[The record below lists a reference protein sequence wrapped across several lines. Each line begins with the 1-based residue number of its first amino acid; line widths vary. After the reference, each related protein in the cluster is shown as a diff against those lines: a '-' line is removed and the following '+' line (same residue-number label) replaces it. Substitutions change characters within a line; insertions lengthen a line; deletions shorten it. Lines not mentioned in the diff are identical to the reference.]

1 MRIRKKTGIILAIL
15 AVIIVSVAMIII
27 GQLKNQ
33 TVKTSSEEKKEE
45 VGEMKIYDD
54 GYIKFEYSNKYE
66 ISEIESTDG
75 RVITNIMLS
84 DKSTGTNYTVNLAQL
99 SQSLNDLPSVQMRR
113 SNKMDYSEEVG
124 MIGNL
129 RGLLFRTLDRKERM
143 FFVKNQNVILTIL
156 TITNSDSVE
165 IETEFQNFLKSLKW
179 L

>member
-1 MRIRKKTGIILAIL
+1 MRMRRKTGIILAIL

-84 DKSTGTNYTVNLAQL
+84 DKNTGTNYTVNLAQL